1 MGRPRELTEEQRQEL
16 LAKGYKPVEVWVPDW
31 SSPAFQRELD
41 EMGKNI
47 REFDRR
53 SQMDKVLEAFI
64 DDVWDD
70 LK

>member
-1 MGRPRELTEEQRQEL
+1 MRRPTELTDEERRAL

-47 REFDRR
+47 RESDRR
-53 SQMDKVLEAFI
+53 SQMNKVLGALI
-64 DDVWDD
+64 DKVWDD
-70 LK
+70 LS